1 MIVKTYVVDNMKE
14 ALIRAKYELGKDAV
28 IVNQREIKVGKWY
41 NPFKKTKLEVTVVKE
56 EEEPE
61 VSPLKIEKTTKL
73 ERSLTE
79 ELFGDSPEEV
89 SKETSSEEFIDVF
102 EENIIENNPIFT
114 NLEKE
119 AMEKLI
125 GYYNLNSIDSREK
138 LEKDEIINFLNHI
151 YKDNCFDKK
160 LPLARINKFVGPT
173 GVGKTT
179 TIAKIAAHEHI
190 MNQKKVG
197 LITMDTYRIG
207 AVEQLKTYGNILGIQ
222 CEVVMEPAEM
232 IEKIELLEDCD
243 LILIDTL
250 GTSQNNR
257 EKLEDIDKYFQ
268 DLDGEINT
276 YLTISMST
284 DSDIMLSILEK
295 YKKLN
300 YQGVIL
306 TKLDELISLK
316 NLWKFIENNSQPVEY
331 FCCGQDVPDDIE
343 EASLKNII
351 SYAEE
356 II

>member
-1 MIVKTYVVDNMKE
+1 MIVRTYVVDNMKE

-56 EEEPE
+56 DEDLE
-61 VSPLKIEKTTKL
+61 VSASKLEKEVKR

-79 ELFGDSPEEV
+79 ELFGDNPDRVLERSD
-89 SKETSSEEFIDVF
+89 SEELIDVF
-102 EENIIENNPIFT
+102 EENIIKTNRIFT
-114 NLEKE
+114 GLEKE
-119 AMEKLI
+119 AMEKLV
-125 GYYNLNSIDSREK
+125 GYYRLNSIDSKEE
-138 LEKDEIINFLNHI
+138 LEDEEIINFLNHI

-232 IEKIELLEDCD
+232 IEKIELLDDCD

-250 GTSQNNR
+250 GTSQNNK
-257 EKLEDIDKYFQ
+257 EKLEDIDEYFQ
-268 DLDGEINT
+268 EIDEDINT

-284 DSDIMLSILEK
+284 DSDIMLSILDK

-331 FCCGQDVPDDIE
+331 FCYGQDVPDDIK